1 MTGLPLQ
8 QPLSPSHLLVHAGWL
23 FSACMV
29 GMVVATQPLPIL
41 VIVLAV
47 TIFVAAATFTPLAA
61 VIVLLILSPMRT
73 LIATEAPLKLPLDI
87 GQITLLSVLA
97 FWAIYRI
104 VRGQRIVINLR
115 SPITTALVLYIII
128 IGLTAFNAVSLGAWF
143 NDWLKWVQ
151 IFLLIIFA
159 INFATAERWQWLL
172 FGMVLAGAANAL
184 VGIFE
189 FFGGSGALH
198 LLINNR
204 FFRAFGTF
212 GQPNPFGG
220 FMGLLLPLAIMA
232 AVGYTL
238 RCYYHQK
245 DNKLLLNGTLAGFY
259 AMASILMLAGIGM
272 SWSRGAWIGLGG
284 ALLAMVLALP
294 RRIWKSLLLFIGIV
308 VAVIFLWTARLLPPS
323 VVDRLAT
330 STQEFFAF
338 DDVRGIDITPEN
350 YAVAERLAHW
360 QAALNM
366 ASASPWLG
374 IGVGNY
380 EVVYPDYRLINWL
393 EPLGHAH
400 NYYLNILAEAGIIGL
415 LGYGKVWLI
424 IIWMTW
430 RTRAHPDQLARFTAI
445 GSLGSWIYLSIHSIF
460 DNLYVNNLFLHM
472 GLMIGLVIVLYNQTR
487 NRVKVIVNESV

>member
-1 MTGLPLQ
+1 MTGLTLQ
-8 QPLSPSHLLVHAGWL
+8 QRFSSSHLLDHAGWL
-23 FSACMV
+23 LSACMV
-29 GMVVATQPLPIL
+29 GIVVATQPLLIL
-41 VIVLAV
+41 AIVLSV
-47 TIFVAAATFTPLAA
+47 TIFVVAAAYTPLAA
-61 VIVLLILSPMRT
+61 VIVMLILAPMRT
-73 LIATEAPLKLPLDI
+73 LIATESPLKLPLDI
-87 GQITLLSVLA
+87 GQIALLAVLA

-104 VRGQRIVINLR
+104 ARGQRIVVNLR
-115 SPITTALVLYIII
+115 PPITAALVLYLII
-128 IGLTAFNAVSLGAWF
+128 IGLTAFNAVSLTAWF

-159 INFATAERWQWLL
+159 LNFATGERWQWLL
-172 FGMVLAGAANAL
+172 FGMVMAGGANAL
-184 VGIFE
+184 VGIYE
-189 FFGGSGALH
+189 FFGGSGAIH

-220 FMGLLLPLAIMA
+220 FMGLLLPLSMMA
-232 AVGYTL
+232 TVGYTL
-238 RCYYHQK
+238 RCYYHWS
-245 DNKLLLNGTLAGFY
+245 DNKSLLNGTLAGFY
-259 AMASILMLAGIGM
+259 AIVSLLMLAGIGM

-284 ALLAMVLALP
+284 ALLVMMLALP
-294 RRIWKSLLLFIGIV
+294 RRIYKSLLLFAGIA
-308 VAVIFLWTARLLPPS
+308 VAFIFLWTARLLPPS

-366 ASASPWLG
+366 VSASPWLG

-380 EVVYPDYRLINWL
+380 EVVYPAYRLINWL

-424 IIWMTW
+424 IIWITW
-430 RTRAHPDQLARFTAI
+430 RTRAHPDQLARFMAI
-445 GSLGSWIYLSIHSIF
+445 GALGSWIYLSIHSIF